1 MRKLIPHVLLAL
13 MTLGAG
19 VAALSSFQSTRFS
32 GAFVELKETTCLDQA
47 TSQPIPA
54 SQTST
59 KTLVPSWGDYSS
71 QARYATPASTGL
83 VAVAP
88 AGWYCRAASGTP
100 AGVDIRSN
108 SSQLQPATIIEY
120 LTTSDQSASR
130 MACPYN
136 KEARSLVNAATD
148 AVTATQICTPSP
160 SDRIIRKIG
169 NFVIIKSTSANTGTI
184 YGALSFQNSQSKL
197 TAKLGV
203 CVPIDEKITS
213 GTSTYTFDAG
223 ACLQYLRTFALNNG

>member
-1 MRKLIPHVLLAL
+1 MRKLIPHILLAV

-19 VAALSSFQSTRFS
+19 VAALSSFQSTRFT
-32 GAFVELKETTCLDQA
+32 GAFVELKETTCLDQG
-47 TSQPIPA
+47 TNQPIPA
-54 SQTST
+54 SETPI
-59 KTLVPSWGDYSS
+59 KTLVPSWADYSS

-88 AGWYCRAASGTP
+88 AGWFCRAATGTP

-108 SSQLQPATIIEY
+108 ASQTQPATIIEY
-120 LTTSDQSASR
+120 LITTGEAASR

-136 KEARSLVNAATD
+136 KEAHALVDASTD
-148 AVTATQICTPSP
+148 AVTTSQICTPAP
-160 SDRIIRKIG
+160 SDSIIRKIG
-169 NFVIIKSTSANTGTI
+169 DFVIIKSTSATTGTI
-184 YGALSFQNSQSKL
+184 YGALSFHKTNL
-197 TAKLGV
+197 TSKLGV

-213 GTSTYTFDAG
+213 GNASYTFDAG